1 MMQALQGED
10 DLIRVGDKKAI
21 RLRSEIIPV
30 MDVSALLNLPSAG
43 RAVKNRLLVIVVR
56 LGNEKLGLIN
66 EISAAI
72 EAIKKGANDYILK
85 DENIQCTVIPSVKKV
100 LEKYKLK
107 QHNISGA

>member
-1 MMQALQGED
+1 MMQALQVED

-30 MDVSALLNLPSAG
+30 MDVSALLNLPSS
-43 RAVKNRLLVIVVR
+43 RLNVKNRLPVIVVR

-72 EAIKKGANDYILK
+72 EAIKKGRTIIY
-85 DENIQCTVIPSVKKV
+85 
-100 LEKYKLK
+100 
-107 QHNISGA
+107 